1 MRDDDFCQMFLYSL
15 INLVCILLNVIYLAS
30 LFNVRSQTKLLG
42 IDKIVDYLE
51 LFDLDDEGID
61 LDIYENS
68 YTATATLFAF
78 NFIGF
83 FGFMI
88 VLLLLMN
95 KIKVNRVDTEVN
107 NAPEVQVHPNSDDIR
122 TDERIRNSENIT
134 NSAYYINQKEKEYQ
148 KLLNIMWIFLFFSQF
163 VFLIEIIVIT
173 VYYNK
178 SSELESDQ
186 SIEGFMSS
194 YSGKKIDFHYFTK
207 IYRDLIIVGYI
218 FIVVFIILDLYLSIL
233 NFKCGKRVKFERND
247 MENLDEHKYCDCFS
261 DCITNCCEKMADIF
275 NKCEREN
282 EDNEDELNKRLEN
295 LKKKYE
301 ELNEYCDN
309 LRKLNEDIKNK
320 KDIDSI
326 NTDLEKLNLPRSET
340 VMITQRI
347 EVTTKK

>member
-1 MRDDDFCQMFLYSL
+1 
-15 INLVCILLNVIYLAS
+15 
-30 LFNVRSQTKLLG
+30 
-42 IDKIVDYLE
+42 
-51 LFDLDDEGID
+51 
-61 LDIYENS
+61 
-68 YTATATLFAF
+68 
-78 NFIGF
+78 
-83 FGFMI
+83 
-88 VLLLLMN
+88 
-95 KIKVNRVDTEVN
+95 
-107 NAPEVQVHPNSDDIR
+107 
-122 TDERIRNSENIT
+122 
-134 NSAYYINQKEKEYQ
+134 
-148 KLLNIMWIFLFFSQF
+148 
-163 VFLIEIIVIT
+163 

-186 SIEGFMSS
+186 LIQGFMSNN
-194 YSGKKIDFHYFTK
+194 GEKIDFHYFTK

>member
-42 IDKIVDYLE
+42 IDKIVDNLEYL
-51 LFDLDDEGID
+51 DLDDEGID

-178 SSELESDQ
+178 SSELESD
-186 SIEGFMSS
+186 
-194 YSGKKIDFHYFTK
+194 
-207 IYRDLIIVGYI
+207 L
-218 FIVVFIILDLYLSIL
+218 IILDLYLSIL

>member
-1 MRDDDFCQMFLYSL
+1 M
-15 INLVCILLNVIYLAS
+15 
-30 LFNVRSQTKLLG
+30 
-42 IDKIVDYLE
+42 
-51 LFDLDDEGID
+51 
-61 LDIYENS
+61 
-68 YTATATLFAF
+68 
-78 NFIGF
+78 
-83 FGFMI
+83 
-88 VLLLLMN
+88 
-95 KIKVNRVDTEVN
+95 
-107 NAPEVQVHPNSDDIR
+107 
-122 TDERIRNSENIT
+122 
-134 NSAYYINQKEKEYQ
+134 
-148 KLLNIMWIFLFFSQF
+148 
-163 VFLIEIIVIT
+163 
-173 VYYNK
+173 
-178 SSELESDQ
+178 
-186 SIEGFMSS
+186 
-194 YSGKKIDFHYFTK
+194 
-207 IYRDLIIVGYI
+207 GYI

>member
-51 LFDLDDEGID
+51 YSNLDDEGID
-61 LDIYENS
+61 LVIYENS

-163 VFLIEIIVIT
+163 AFLIEII
-173 VYYNK
+173 
-178 SSELESDQ
+178 LC
-186 SIEGFMSS
+186 
-194 YSGKKIDFHYFTK
+194 
-207 IYRDLIIVGYI
+207 II
-218 FIVVFIILDLYLSIL
+218 
-233 NFKCGKRVKFERND
+233 
-247 MENLDEHKYCDCFS
+247 
-261 DCITNCCEKMADIF
+261 KM
-275 NKCEREN
+275 
-282 EDNEDELNKRLEN
+282 L
-295 LKKKYE
+295 
-301 ELNEYCDN
+301 
-309 LRKLNEDIKNK
+309 
-320 KDIDSI
+320 
-326 NTDLEKLNLPRSET
+326 
-340 VMITQRI
+340 
-347 EVTTKK
+347 EVTMKFLME

>member
-15 INLVCILLNVIYLAS
+15 INLVCFLLNVIYLAS
-30 LFNVRSQTKLLG
+30 LFNIRSQTKLLG

-51 LFDLDDEGID
+51 YSNLDDEGID
-61 LDIYENS
+61 LVIYENS

-88 VLLLLMN
+88 VLLLLIN

-107 NAPEVQVHPNSDDIR
+107 NAPEVQVHPYSDDIR

-134 NSAYYINQKEKEYQ
+134 NSAYYIKQKENEYQ

-163 VFLIEIIVIT
+163 AFLIEIIVIT

-186 SIEGFMSS
+186 LFEEFNL
-194 YSGKKIDFHYFTK
+194 HYFTK

-347 EVTTKK
+347 EVTKKK